1 MADVEMDNA
10 SVEENAIPEESPDQ
24 VLNELLEVMSALQ
37 SNPFDY
43 SLHERNVA
51 LCKKLGADTIVEL
64 NQARNL
70 MSEYFPVTEDFFM
83 DWVSD
88 IISSHRSP
96 YELSCV
102 ERVLEIYE
110 QASSYAF
117 FLKIETNR
125 LRYMIDL
132 FYYARG
138 LPPPAGEVM
147 ELIEESSANDT
158 EDQDVLPERTEEQLL
173 LENFI
178 TEGKLRALAIDVM
191 DKTGYHLLEVSEQTW
206 YYSSNIW
213 NMWALHE
220 FNTLKR
226 NWSTEGLAHFKTM
239 VQARLRIPHTGDST
253 ARLGNQM
260 ISQANTVPIKRE
272 PDSSKTFQ
280 MCSNLV
286 TKYDNDHY
294 EEEMVAV
301 NTLYSPARQ
310 LMEDREPHEAQL
322 KKSGY
327 SCQEYL
333 KYISWEMSR
342 KPSNFDLAQMLLER
356 ALASHPNSVELWS
369 ECLRYLN
376 HQKDQLAV
384 STAMVK
390 RATRTVPWSG
400 EIWAS
405 AIRAFERKS
414 QTIEAIEQLCAR
426 AIQSK
431 FLEHDIEALVTFTI
445 GRADFH
451 RRRLDAYILAGGTEN
466 AEQVKSLIDMVANVL
481 NHGIDTTK
489 KVFAKSGDTSCRLEK
504 YLATLVIISN
514 KNLSH
519 LASSTSITTGKMTQ
533 QKCGKKLP
541 NSIAMLLSHGF
552 RLLNV
557 KRMLRRGDLT
567 RAREYYKKSSN
578 IKLDY
583 PEYLLEAWLTFEHHF
598 GTLDDVEYAISKVNN
613 LMKGIN
619 ARRKREAEQSSAAFG
634 QQTTLDNPAGEASGI
649 NAPAETDVKIET
661 RKRKSDGIPESE
673 GGDKK
678 IKLRKIPPILYF
690 NNEYLTLLILRSDSL
705 EPTTSTNNGE
715 VPELKRDRENS
726 TVLLAGLTPQTSEAK
741 IAQLFRDCGKI
752 RQIVIHKTS
761 PDDIVAT
768 VEFEDRA
775 SVLPA
780 QTKDKKTLD
789 GVEVAVSLAW
799 RSTLYVTNFPQ
810 DANDEWIRSKFS
822 PFGTIFDVRWPS
834 KRFKSTRRFCYIQ
847 FTSPVSHDSFMKVVG
862 RELTRVLIVPQASA
876 EAALELHNLEVTPN
890 QKMSVLISDPTRKQT
905 RSDNHA
911 NDKEIYITCLSK
923 FVQEDDL
930 RKLFTQFGEIKGV
943 RVVLDQAGHS
953 KGFAFVEFQNEMSAK
968 AALTMNNVELKK
980 RRIGV
985 TISSVKGP
993 SLVWKN
999 TSFKDEAR
1007 LSSATDHRSRSV
1019 RVSNLAEGTQEALI
1033 QQAFDP
1039 FGKVLKTITY
1049 PEKNE
1054 ALVEFALEKDAGQ
1067 VFLHKEPIV
1076 INKQQVEVSVPTTSL
1091 KGGIHASSS
1100 FTPLLPR
1107 STIKGKK
1114 ARIGL
1119 GHQAARPCAKPRQ
1132 GGKDHEVTPR
1142 NSHQDASATPDVQ
1155 MTDRNHPLSPSKTG
1169 NKTQDDFRK
1178 MLG

>member
-1 MADVEMDNA
+1 
-10 SVEENAIPEESPDQ
+10 
-24 VLNELLEVMSALQ
+24 
-37 SNPFDY
+37 
-43 SLHERNVA
+43 
-51 LCKKLGADTIVEL
+51 
-64 NQARNL
+64 
-70 MSEYFPVTEDFFM
+70 
-83 DWVSD
+83 
-88 IISSHRSP
+88 
-96 YELSCV
+96 
-102 ERVLEIYE
+102 
-110 QASSYAF
+110 
-117 FLKIETNR
+117 
-125 LRYMIDL
+125 
-132 FYYARG
+132 
-138 LPPPAGEVM
+138 M

-158 EDQDVLPERTEEQLL
+158 ENQDAVPERTEEQLL

-178 TEGKLRALAIDVM
+178 TEEKLRALAIDVM
-191 DKTGYHLLEVSEQTW
+191 DKTGYHLLE
-206 YYSSNIW
+206 SSNIW

-226 NWSTEGLAHFKTM
+226 NWSTDGLAHFKTM
-239 VQARLRIPHTGDST
+239 VQARLRIPHT
-253 ARLGNQM
+253 
-260 ISQANTVPIKRE
+260 
-272 PDSSKTFQ
+272 DSSKTFQ
-280 MCSNLV
+280 MYSNLV
-286 TKYDNDHY
+286 TKYDNDNY

-310 LMEDREPHEAQL
+310 LMEDREPYEAQL

-376 HQKDQLAV
+376 HQKDQSAV

-405 AIRAFERKS
+405 AIRTFERNS

-431 FLEHDIEALVTFTI
+431 FLEHDVEALVTFTI

-489 KVFAKSGDTSCRLEK
+489 KIFAKSGDPSCRLEK
-504 YLATLVIISN
+504 YLATLYEHHDREDDAAKVWQKATKQYRN
-514 KNLSH
+514 
-519 LASSTSITTGKMTQ
+519 ASSPWISAAE
-533 QKCGKKLP
+533 CE
-541 NSIAMLLSHGF
+541 A
-552 RLLNV
+552 
-557 KRMLRRGDLT
+557 RRGDLT

-619 ARRKREAEQSSAAFG
+619 ARRKREAEQSSAALV
-634 QQTTLDNPAGEASGI
+634 QQTNLDNLAGETSGI
-649 NAPAETDVKIET
+649 SAPAETDEKSET

-678 IKLRKIPPILYF
+678 IKLQA
-690 NNEYLTLLILRSDSL
+690 
-705 EPTTSTNNGE
+705 TTSTNNGE

-741 IAQLFRDCGKI
+741 IKQLFRDCGRI
-752 RQIVIHKTS
+752 REIAIHKTS

-847 FTSPVSHDSFMKVVG
+847 FTSP
-862 RELTRVLIVPQASA
+862 ASA

-985 TISSVKGP
+985 TISSGKGP
-993 SLVWKN
+993 SLVRKN
-999 TSFKDEAR
+999 TSFKDEAK

-1076 INKQQVEVSVPTTSL
+1076 INKQQVKVSVPTTSL
-1091 KGGIHASSS
+1091 KGGMHASSS

-1107 STIKGKK
+1107 STVKGKK

-1119 GHQAARPCAKPRQ
+1119 GHQAARPSTKPHE
-1132 GGKDHEVTPR
+1132 GGKGHEVTPS
-1142 NSHQDASATPDVQ
+1142 NAHQDASATTDVQ
-1155 MTDRNHPLSPSKTG
+1155 MTDRNHPSKTG